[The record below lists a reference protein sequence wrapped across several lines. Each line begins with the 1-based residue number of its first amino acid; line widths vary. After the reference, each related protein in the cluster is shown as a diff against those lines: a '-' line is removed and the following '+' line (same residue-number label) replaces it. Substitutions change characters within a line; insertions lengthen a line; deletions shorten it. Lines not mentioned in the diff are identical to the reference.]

1 MAIPTLRSGDQTRDS
16 SQSDASAE
24 KVLKVLVVD
33 DNVDAADSIA
43 LLLTIDGFNAQSVHG
58 AVAALDTVDSFKP
71 DVVLL
76 DIGLPVMD
84 GYEVARRLRSHIAIE
99 DLRIVALS
107 GYGQQADRER
117 AAQAG
122 FDDYLV
128 KPVEPTVLSQFL
140 RSLQ

>member
-1 MAIPTLRSGDQTRDS
+1 M
-16 SQSDASAE
+16 
-24 KVLKVLVVD
+24 LVVD

-58 AVAALDTVDSFKP
+58 AVAALDTVNSFKP

-84 GYEVARRLRSHIAIE
+84 GYEVARRLRTHTSAFA